1 MENCEKIDPKSSSVL
16 AGSDE
21 VPDELVREEE
31 GNLLS
36 NLSIECEGGRW
47 LCGIGD
53 KKWDRLME
61 SFPLFA
67 RIRAVAVGR
76 VVVGIKSLGGVN
88 G

>member
-1 MENCEKIDPKSSSVL
+1 
-16 AGSDE
+16 
-21 VPDELVREEE
+21 
-31 GNLLS
+31 
-36 NLSIECEGGRW
+36 
-47 LCGIGD
+47 
-53 KKWDRLME
+53 ME